1 MSPPMLCLRGGV
13 EPHPVGSPAGVK
25 ITEAG
30 RQPAAPSPPGYSN
43 GNVSYSARAFV
54 RTGVD
59 MSSNVVRNSV
69 DKCGEERI
77 LLRDP
82 HRKCRQRLFA
92 ASCCSLKSVRSWV
105 RSPPAPP

>member
-1 MSPPMLCLRGGV
+1 MSPPMLWLRGGV

-25 ITEAG
+25 ITEAD

-59 MSSNVVRNSV
+59 MSSNVVRNAFGPRWPGTQACS
-69 DKCGEERI
+69 
-77 LLRDP
+77 
-82 HRKCRQRLFA
+82 QFS
-92 ASCCSLKSVRSWV
+92 SC
-105 RSPPAPP
+105 A